1 MNLKYQ
7 MKSLKITTL
16 DSTVIFLF
24 FSVYILFMKLKLY
37 STYTSVYKDNICL
50 LKSNMNTT
58 VSPCF
63 QTITTNINYK
73 QLIIVLSLLID
84 ILVISN
90 LSQTQ
95 VLWSASLLFEPVFF
109 NHLHVLS
116 ENKNNVAWYKKK
128 IHK

>member
-16 DSTVIFLF
+16 DTTVIFLF

-37 STYTSVYKDNICL
+37 GTYTSVYKDNICL

-58 VSPCF
+58 VFPCF

-73 QLIIVLSLLID
+73 QLIIVLSLLIY

-95 VLWSASLLFEPVFF
+95 VL
-109 NHLHVLS
+109 
-116 ENKNNVAWYKKK
+116 
-128 IHK
+128 